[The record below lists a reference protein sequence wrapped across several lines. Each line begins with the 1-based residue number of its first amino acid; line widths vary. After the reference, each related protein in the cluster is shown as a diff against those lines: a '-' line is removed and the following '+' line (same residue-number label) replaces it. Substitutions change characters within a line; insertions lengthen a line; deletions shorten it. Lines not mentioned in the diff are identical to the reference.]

1 MRHLASSLLIC
12 SMLASAASAAE
23 PCRQVEGLAPL
34 LEPKTVLLLGELHGT
49 AEAPAFAGNV
59 LCLAG
64 ARGLKTTL
72 ALEVFHEEQER
83 FNAYLASDGGE
94 AARAAL
100 LGGPFWTRPF
110 QDGRASRAMLE
121 LVETARRLRAAGKSV
136 EIVLFDAAVPTRSR
150 NLEMANRLR
159 PAIEAAAEGLVVIL
173 TGNLHSPV
181 RKDREGYVA
190 MGFYI
195 QDQHPLRRVVALD
208 LIYTGGTAW
217 ICQSATAC
225 GEATLGG
232 AAGAAAEWKVDF
244 GDEPTQRG
252 HHGRY
257 HLGAISASPPAVAP
271 AAGPAQP

>member
-1 MRHLASSLLIC
+1 MRYTFVLLLALSI
-12 SMLASAASAAE
+12 LATAARAAE
-23 PCRQVEGLAPL
+23 PCRPVEGLAPL

-83 FNAYLASDGGE
+83 FAAYLASDGAE
-94 AARAAL
+94 AARSAL
-100 LGGPFWTRPF
+100 LAGPFWTRPF

-121 LVETARRLRAAGKSV
+121 LVETARRLRASGKDV

-150 NLEMANRLR
+150 NLEMAKRLQ
-159 PAIEAAAEGLVVIL
+159 PAIDGAAERLFVIL

-181 RKDREGYVA
+181 KKDREGYVA
-190 MGFYI
+190 MGFYV
-195 QDQHPLRRVVALD
+195 QDHHPQRRVVALD

-225 GEATLGG
+225 GEARLGG
-232 AAGAAAEWKVDF
+232 TAGAAAEWKVDF

-257 HLGAISASPPAVAP
+257 HLGAITASPPAAGTAAP
-271 AAGPAQP
+271 